1 MRLLSP
7 VVAKLNLRLLG
18 VCWNRVF
25 SNSGVFLVAL
35 VLLSVEGPCN
45 AVAGDYPD
53 GGDVD
58 MHLDGDSIWIDGE
71 NIGAQFQDSSYF
83 VYNGTIF
90 AGNGVAYIA
99 DQHDGSGAEAVGTV
113 LGTWAGAAPIALLL
127 LLISAWLLPG
137 YYRRQSGH
145 DPTAPLLRPGMAPFG
160 RVLAVRSM
168 CALAI
173 AGATMLAGAPGMI
186 LLVVAGHT
194 EMPVLALIGV
204 VALVGGALT
213 AWLYTHLGLLFADRD
228 AVFRNKGP
236 RSAIESSWSRARGRR
251 LRRMVWAL
259 AAWFLEAL
267 GALGWLASFVGLL
280 THSIARAVADT
291 MLTSLYLDEFPHV

>member
-1 MRLLSP
+1 M
-7 VVAKLNLRLLG
+7 
-18 VCWNRVF
+18 F

-53 GGDVD
+53 TDDVN
-58 MHLDGDSIWIDGE
+58 MRLDGGITPIDGP
-71 NIGAQFQDSSYF
+71 GVGSQFEDASYF
-83 VYNGTIF
+83 GHSGTVF
-90 AGNGVAYIA
+90 VSDGVAYIA
-99 DQHDGSGAEAVGTV
+99 GQRDDSGAEAVGEV
-113 LGTWAGAAPIALLL
+113 LGTWAGATPIALLL

-173 AGATMLAGAPGMI
+173 AGATLLAGAPGMI

-204 VALVGGALT
+204 IALVSGALSG
-213 AWLYTHLGLLFADRD
+213 WLYTHLGLLFADRD
-228 AVFRNKGP
+228 AVFRNMGP